1 MPFQVGIDVAYH
13 VASDLG
19 AVFGSRFG
27 GADIGVLKD
36 MVDVGYLGEW
46 GMRGEGMV
54 LRER

>member
-1 MPFQVGIDVAYH
+1 MAYH

-36 MVDVGYLGEW
+36 MVEAGYLGEW
-46 GMRGEGMV
+46 GREGRGGDGLNKWFRV
-54 LRER
+54 